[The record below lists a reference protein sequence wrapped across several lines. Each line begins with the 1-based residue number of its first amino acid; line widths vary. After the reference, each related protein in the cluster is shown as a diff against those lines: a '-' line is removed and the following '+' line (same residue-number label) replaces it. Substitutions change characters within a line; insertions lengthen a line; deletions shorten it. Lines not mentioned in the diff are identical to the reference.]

1 MKQDKCAICG
11 TTENLEH
18 HHLVPKGDGGT
29 DDETNILTLCSEHHA
44 TVHGVKLT
52 KQRKSWGNPN
62 TILKGQYCNL
72 HVKRGSKGKFVKKD
86 KVKRK
91 AMIYLSEEEW
101 KYIDK
106 SKGKYK
112 CGRGGFIS
120 IMIKEYM
127 NKNSENP
134 LKKL

>member
-18 HHLVPKGDGGT
+18 HHLVPKEDGGT

-44 TVHGVKLT
+44 AVHGVKLT

-62 TILKGQYCNL
+62 KILEGQYSNL
-72 HVKRGSKGKFVKKD
+72 YVKRGPNGKFVKQD
-86 KVKRK
+86 NVKR
-91 AMIYLSEEEW
+91 ARTIYLSEEEW
-101 KYIDK
+101 KCIDK
-106 SKGKYK
+106 AKRKYK

-127 NKNSENP
+127 NENFENSLE
-134 LKKL
+134 KL